1 MIRKVA
7 LIGNGKV
14 ANYFNAQFR
23 ALGLEVQIFARQPK
37 SESQRP
43 IEQLGKDADLC
54 LICIADRNIEALSKE
69 IPAQTGI
76 LAHCSGTVPLSS
88 LSSKHQ
94 DRGIIYPLMS
104 ITEQSTF
111 ALSEVPLCLEASDKS
126 TIEQLEDFS
135 KKYDLKAYRVPS
147 TQRQRLHLAAVIG
160 HNFSN
165 YLYHWAAQ
173 ELKEVDLPLEILKPL
188 LNQQVKGLDQI
199 DPIKRQTGP
208 AVRGDNTTMETHLKM
223 LKNPELADLYKKLS
237 DLIRKEY
244 EEKL

>member
-37 SESQRP
+37 SESELP

-54 LICIADRNIEALSKE
+54 LICIADRNIEALSEE
-69 IPAQTGI
+69 IPSQTGI

-88 LSSKHQ
+88 LSSKHKS
-94 DRGIIYPLMS
+94 RGIIYPLMS
-104 ITEQSTF
+104 ITEQSIF
-111 ALSEVPLCLEASDKS
+111 ALSEIPLCLEGSDKN
-126 TIEQLEDFS
+126 TFQQLKDFLIG
-135 KKYDLKAYRVPS
+135 YELKAYRVPS

-188 LNQQVKGLDQI
+188 LNQQVNGLDHI
-199 DPIKRQTGP
+199 DPIKKQTGP

-237 DLIRKEY
+237 ELIRKEY